1 MGYPKTERQAAILAL
16 AEEAAAHVGPRA
28 DAHDRAND
36 FPFDDFADLHRIG
49 YLALTVPEEYGG
61 YGADPLEVAL
71 AQERLGR
78 ASGATALMAT
88 MHLALIGRL
97 ASNRAWPEPIFA
109 EVCRSVVER
118 GALVN
123 TINSEPG
130 MGSPSRGGMPSTTLT
145 RQPDGGWLLEGRKS
159 WASLSPGLGWFSV
172 MAAVI
177 DGDAPPRRGNVLLPA
192 GTPGVRVE
200 ETWDNLGMRATASHD
215 VVLEGVRLPPDTPI
229 LADSSSEPAKVG
241 GWALLGP
248 AVFLGI
254 AQAARDA
261 AVGWARRRQPNGMA
275 SAIAGLQTVQHR
287 VAEMELL
294 LWQARAALFGTA
306 ETWVA
311 EPEARPRMDWELA
324 AAKYT
329 VSNHAVAVTDL
340 AMRTVGAASL
350 ARRLPLER
358 MFRDVRAGLFQPPM
372 DDAALTLIGKTA
384 LGLVGPDADG
394 AGDGRPAAP
403 APAEPAA
410 TARR

>member
-16 AEEAAAHVGPRA
+16 AEDAAALVGPRA
-28 DAHDRAND
+28 EAHDRANA

-49 YLALTVPEEYGG
+49 YLALSVPEAYGG
-61 YGADPLEVAL
+61 RGADPLEVAL

-88 MHLALIGRL
+88 MHLAMIGRL
-97 ASNRAWPEPIFA
+97 AANRVWPDEIFA

-118 GALVN
+118 GALIN

-145 RQPDGGWLLEGRKS
+145 RQPDGSWVLEGRKS
-159 WASLSPGLGWFSV
+159 WSSLSPGLGWFSV
-172 MAAVI
+172 MAAVT
-177 DGDAPPRRGNVLLPA
+177 DGDGPVRRGNVLMPA
-192 GTPGVRVE
+192 GTPGIRIE

-215 VVLEGVRLPPDTPI
+215 VVFEGVRLPAETPI
-229 LADSSSEPAKVG
+229 LADSSSEAAKVG

-254 AQAARDA
+254 AQAARDT
-261 AVGWARRRQPNGMA
+261 AVGWASRRQPNGMA
-275 SAIAGLQTVQHR
+275 SSIAGLQTVQHR

-294 LWQARAALFGTA
+294 LWQARAALFNTA
-306 ETWVA
+306 EKWVT
-311 EPEARPRMDWELA
+311 EPEARPGMAWELA

-329 VSNHAVAVTDL
+329 VSNHAVAITDL

-372 DDAALTLIGKTA
+372 DDVALTLIGKTA

-394 AGDGRPAAP
+394 AGGGQAAAP
-403 APAEPAA
+403 APAEPA
-410 TARR
+410 TAARG

>member
-16 AEEAAAHVGPRA
+16 AEDAAALVGPRA
-28 DAHDRAND
+28 EAHDRANA
-36 FPFDDFADLHRIG
+36 FPFEDFADLHRIG

-61 YGADPLEVAL
+61 HGADPLEVAL

-78 ASGATALMAT
+78 ASGSTALMTT
-88 MHLALIGRL
+88 MHLAMIGRL
-97 ASNRAWPEPIFA
+97 SSNRVWPEDVFA
-109 EVCRSVVER
+109 EICRSVVER
-118 GALVN
+118 GALIN

-130 MGSPSRGGMPSTTLT
+130 MGSPSRGGMPSTTLA
-145 RQPDGGWLLEGRKS
+145 RQPDGGWLLDGRKS
-159 WASLSPGLGWFSV
+159 WSSLSPGLGWFSV

-192 GTPGVRVE
+192 GTPGIRIE

-215 VVLEGVRLPPDTPI
+215 VIFDGVRLPADAPI
-229 LADSSSEPAKVG
+229 LPDSSSEPAKVG

-254 AQAARDA
+254 AQAARDV
-261 AVGWARRRQPNGMA
+261 AVGWASRRQPNGMA
-275 SAIAGLQTVQHR
+275 SSIAGLQTVQHR

-294 LWQARAALFGTA
+294 LWQARAALFNTA
-306 ETWVA
+306 EKWVN
-311 EPEARPRMDWELA
+311 EPDARAGMDWELA

-329 VSNHAVAVTDL
+329 VSNHAVAVTDV

-358 MFRDVRAGLFQPPM
+358 LFRDVRAGLFQPPM

-384 LGLVGPDADG
+384 LGLTGPAAERGANG
-394 AGDGRPAAP
+394 AGPEVP
-403 APAEPAA
+403 TEPAG
-410 TARR
+410 RVRG